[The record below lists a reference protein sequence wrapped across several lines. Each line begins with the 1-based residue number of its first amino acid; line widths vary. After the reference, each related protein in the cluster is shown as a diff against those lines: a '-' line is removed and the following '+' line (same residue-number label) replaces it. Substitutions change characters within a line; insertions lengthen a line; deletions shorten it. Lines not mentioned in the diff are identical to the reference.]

1 MRELNLKNI
10 EEPYGSLIENLLKL
24 LLARLGEKLTSVIV
38 YGSVA
43 RKTARKNSDIDLLI
57 IADSL
62 PKGRMKRQELF
73 LEVEKPLEPII
84 SELWNKGFHVDFS
97 PIILSVEEA
106 LKIRPIYLDMVEDAI
121 ILYDKN
127 SFFSRILN
135 RLRRRLK
142 ELGAKR
148 IWVGDKWYWML
159 KPDIKFGEVVE
170 IE

>member
-1 MRELNLKNI
+1 MI
-10 EEPYGSLIENLLKL
+10 EDPYRVLLKKL
-24 LLARLGEKLTSVIV
+24 LKRLIMKLGNNLVSVVV

-43 RKTARKNSDIDLLI
+43 RKTTRKNSDIDLLI

-62 PKGRMKRQELF
+62 PKSRMKRQELF
-73 LEVEKPLEPII
+73 LEIEKPLESMI
-84 SELWNKGFHVDFS
+84 SDLWDKGFYTDFS

-121 ILYDKN
+121 IIYDKN
-127 SFFSRILN
+127 GFFNKILN
-135 RLRRRLK
+135 RLRKRLK

-159 KPDIKFGEVVE
+159 KPDIKFGEIVE

>member
-1 MRELNLKNI
+1 MRELTLKNI
-10 EEPYGSLIENLLKL
+10 KEPYKSLLEKLLKL
-24 LLARLGEKLTSVIV
+24 LSAKLGDNLISVVV

-43 RKTARKNSDIDLLI
+43 RKTARKDSDIDLLI

-73 LEVEKPLEPII
+73 LEVEKPLEPAINK
-84 SELWNKGFHVDFS
+84 LWNEGFYVDFS

-127 SFFSRILN
+127 GLFNRILN
-135 RLRRRLK
+135 RLRKRLK

-148 IWVGDKWYWML
+148 IWVSDKWYWIL

>member
-1 MRELNLKNI
+1 MI
-10 EEPYGSLIENLLKL
+10 EDPYRVLLKKL
-24 LLARLGEKLTSVIV
+24 LKRLIMKLGNNLVSVVV

-43 RKTARKNSDIDLLI
+43 RKTTRKNSDIDLLI

-62 PKGRMKRQELF
+62 PKSRMKRQELF
-73 LEVEKPLEPII
+73 LEIEKPLESMI
-84 SELWNKGFHVDFS
+84 SDLWDKGFYMDFS
-97 PIILSVEEA
+97 PVILSVEEA

-121 ILYDKN
+121 IIYDKN
-127 SFFSRILN
+127 GFFNKILN
-135 RLRRRLK
+135 RLRKRLK

-159 KPDIKFGEVVE
+159 KPDIKFGEIVE